1 MLGISLLTW
10 WGIWRDGIILRLED
24 DRVQPKREATKD
36 GMSPITRKDSFNWL
50 TPDVSCQGAVNL
62 EQCTVAQMEEM
73 YVEVTLMNDGTCLGT
88 DMQTIAL
95 NSKGEFLTSGFFYIS
110 FENWR
115 SFHPEF
121 LKRRTRT
128 IRSAF
133 SGPCC
138 RLGLVISRCRK
149 TLSTPHHCPVQE
161 PKLHFCLVT
170 DSDFQALTHWTSRHF
185 HKAPVRIPPLRSLRH
200 CGLTTTMA
208 HNFSATVSS
217 RSWKRTRQCEKQSY
231 WYQFECQRWRGM
243 WWQVAFFVLK
253 S

>member
-10 WGIWRDGIILRLED
+10 GGIWRDGIILRLED

-36 GMSPITRKDSFNWL
+36 GMSPITRKDSPNWL
-50 TPDVSCQGAVNL
+50 TPDVSRQGAVNL

-95 NSKGEFLTSGFFYIS
+95 NSKGEFLTTGFFYIS

-138 RLGLVISRCRK
+138 RLRGAWRFQDVQK
-149 TLSTPHHCPVQE
+149 NLSTPTTAQY
-161 PKLHFCLVT
+161 KSLNSTFCLVT
-170 DSDFQALTHWTSRHF
+170 RDRPWFSGFNSLNVTS
-185 HKAPVRIPPLRSLRH
+185 LSLRRRDPLSGSLH
-200 CGLTTTMA
+200 
-208 HNFSATVSS
+208 
-217 RSWKRTRQCEKQSY
+217 
-231 WYQFECQRWRGM
+231 
-243 WWQVAFFVLK
+243 
-253 S
+253 

>member
-10 WGIWRDGIILRLED
+10 GGIWRDGIILRLED

-36 GMSPITRKDSFNWL
+36 GMSPITRKDSLNWL
-50 TPDVSCQGAVNL
+50 TPDVSRQGAVNL

-95 NSKGEFLTSGFFYIS
+95 NSKGEFLTTGFFYIS
-110 FENWR
+110 FENLR

-121 LKRRTRT
+121 LKRRTGT

-138 RLGLVISRCRK
+138 RLSLVISRCRK
-149 TLSTPHHCPVQE
+149 NLSTPTTAQY
-161 PKLHFCLVT
+161 K
-170 DSDFQALTHWTSRHF
+170 
-185 HKAPVRIPPLRSLRH
+185 SLNS
-200 CGLTTTMA
+200 TFA
-208 HNFSATVSS
+208 SWQTVIF
-217 RSWKRTRQCEKQSY
+217 R
-231 WYQFECQRWRGM
+231 
-243 WWQVAFFVLK
+243 L
-253 S
+253 